1 MKAIVRFRWAVLA
14 LWLVLAVG
22 LFLTAPNMQELV
34 REKGQLTMP
43 DGSASLRAAEMLEE
57 IGGSGASA
65 VYVFYDHDGLDE
77 QELSEIEDAV
87 NILKERQDELR
98 LTSVMSHFEQPDLA
112 KQMVSEDGTTVLVL
126 LGLDGEAWAESDLR
140 DGLYDAMDS
149 VSVEHYL
156 TGSTLITEDVV
167 ISSQE
172 GLKRTEVITV
182 VFILVILF
190 VVFRSAIAPFIPL
203 LTIGISYLAAQSI
216 VAYLVEY
223 VSFPLST
230 YTQIFMVAVMF
241 GIGTDYCIL
250 LISRFKEEL
259 AKQDSMVEAI
269 VATYRTAGK
278 TVIFSGLAV
287 LVGFIAIGFSRFILY
302 QSAVAVGVGVVVVLI
317 ALFTLM
323 PFFMATFG
331 RAMFWPGSK
340 SLGHKDSRL
349 WGAVGSFSLRRPLI
363 ALAIIAV
370 IVVPTLWQYDGDVTY
385 NSLDEIGERYDSVKA
400 FNIVSEHFGPG
411 ESLPTSIVIQHD
423 EPLDNPQGMAWI
435 ERISRELLEVDGV
448 SKVRSATRPVG
459 EELKELSVSGQA
471 DMLKDGLVQGV
482 DGIVQVRDGLAEASD
497 KLTESKPKLD
507 EAVDAA
513 AALADG
519 TNELVNGLSQLSAG
533 LGELEKGVRDGALG
547 AAQLRSG
554 LEEMRRNA
562 ETLRATYQQIADA
575 YEQLSGGVGVLSEQ
589 YGNIEAGLAGIRDG
603 LVGLEQALQ
612 AVAASHPDLAQ
623 DVQFQ
628 TALGIATQL
637 KGGAEELTAGIGQL
651 NAQLANVQAGLSDAT
666 AGFSQ
671 ANAGHSELNKAFD
684 ALIGGLQELEQ
695 GLNLA
700 ADGQGQIAANVPGAI
715 DGLTQIEDGQRQLQA
730 GFAELNSQIGLLT
743 DGLMQSVDGLT
754 QIGDG
759 LNQAVDYLEVLST
772 NDDELGGWYMP
783 EEVLEEELFVQVL
796 DNYLSADRMTTKLD
810 VIFDTNPYDQETLDK
825 IEDLN
830 AAVAR
835 AVAGTPLD
843 DAEYAAGGTT
853 SMHHDLAMVSEEDF
867 SRTAVIML
875 IGIFIVLA
883 LLLRSIIMPIY
894 LMASLLLTYYTSM
907 GIAEWIFVDLLGYD
921 GVTWAVPFF
930 AFVMLLALG
939 IDYSIFL
946 MGRFNEYTHLDVKDA
961 ILEAMKKMG
970 SVIFSAVIILGG
982 TFAAMLPSG
991 VLSLLMIATIVLAG
1005 LVLYALVFLPLF
1017 IPLMVRLFGQ
1027 ANWWPFQHGKS
1038 DAE

>member
-1 MKAIVRFRWAVLA
+1 MKAMVRFRWAVLV
-14 LWLVLAVG
+14 LWLAIAAL

-43 DGSASLRAAEMLEE
+43 DGSASLRASELLKE
-57 IGGSGASA
+57 IGGNDTSA
-65 VYVFYDHDGLDE
+65 VYVFYDESGLDE
-77 QELSEIEDAV
+77 QELSEIEAAV
-87 NILKERQDELR
+87 NILEERQAELG
-98 LTSVMSHFEQPDLA
+98 LTSVMSHFKTPDLA
-112 KQMVSEDGTTVLVL
+112 KQMVSEDGSTVLVL
-126 LGLDGEAWAESDLR
+126 LGLDGDAWAEEDMR
-140 DGLYDAMDS
+140 DELNAAIDGT
-149 VSVEHYL
+149 VQVEHYL

-203 LTIGISYLAAQSI
+203 LTIGISYITAQSI

-223 VSFPLST
+223 MDFPLST

-259 AKQDSMVEAI
+259 AHQDSLVDAV

-302 QSAVAVGVGVVVVLI
+302 QSAVAVGVGVIVVLI

-349 WGAVGSFSLRRPLI
+349 WGVAGTFSLRRPFI

-385 NSLDEIGERYDSVKA
+385 NSLDEIGDKYDSVKA

-411 ESLPTSIVIQHD
+411 ESLPTSIVIKHD

-435 ERISRELLEVDGV
+435 EKISRELLEVEGV
-448 SKVRSATRPVG
+448 STVRSATRPVG

-471 DMLKDGLVQGV
+471 DMLKDGLVQGT
-482 DGIVQVRDGLAEASD
+482 DGIVQIRDGLAEANEQ
-497 KLTESKPKLD
+497 LTASKPKLT
-507 EAVDAA
+507 EASHAA

-519 TNELVNGLSQLSAG
+519 TNELVSGLTQLSAG
-533 LGELEKGVRDGALG
+533 LEELKNGVRSGALG
-547 AAQLRSG
+547 ATQLRSG

-562 ETLRATYQQIADA
+562 ETLRATYEQIADA
-575 YEQLSGGVGVLSEQ
+575 YEQLSSSVGALSEQ
-589 YGNIEAGLAGIRDG
+589 YANIESGLAGIRDG
-603 LVGLEQALQ
+603 LAGLEQALQ
-612 AVAASHPDLAQ
+612 AVAASHPELAQ
-623 DVQFQ
+623 DDLFQ
-628 TALGIATQL
+628 TALGMAGQL
-637 KGGAEELTAGIGQL
+637 KSGAGDLAAGIAQL
-651 NAQLANVQAGLSDAT
+651 NVQLANVQAGLGNAT
-666 AGFSQ
+666 AGFGQ
-671 ANAGHSELNKAFD
+671 ANAGHNELNKAFD
-684 ALIGGLQELEQ
+684 SLIDGLKQLED
-695 GLNLA
+695 GLSKA
-700 ADGQGQIAANVPGAI
+700 ADGQDQIAANVPSAI

-730 GFAELNSQIGLLT
+730 GFEELNNQLGLLT
-743 DGLMQSVDGLT
+743 DGLTQSVDGLT

-759 LNQAVDYLEVLST
+759 LNEAVDYLDVLST
-772 NDDELGGWYMP
+772 NDNDLGGWYMP
-783 EEVLEEELFVQVL
+783 AEVLEEDLFVQVL
-796 DNYLSADRMTTKLD
+796 DNYLSEDRMTTKID
-810 VIFDTNPYDQETLDK
+810 VIFDTNPYAQETLDR

-835 AVAGTPLD
+835 AVAGTPLE

-853 SMHHDLAMVSEEDF
+853 SMHHDLATVSQEDF

-875 IGIFIVLA
+875 IGIFVVLA
-883 LLLRSIIMPIY
+883 ILLRSLVMPIY

-930 AFVMLLALG
+930 AFVMLIALG

-946 MGRFNEYTHLDVKDA
+946 MGRFNEYKDLDVKEA

-1017 IPLMVRLFGQ
+1017 IPMMVRMFGK
-1027 ANWWPFQHGKS
+1027 ANWWPFHYKS
-1038 DAE
+1038 EAE